1 MSKTNIILS
10 GILSIIVCFFSFIQT
25 KAQNSKDHGDFGK
38 IDEHLNN
45 FIGRIYFI
53 PENTIK
59 LPDFSKLDPV
69 GEIFTDCLNVEY
81 RDFQKGFPGV
91 TNRFEFFAIDY
102 KGYFYSKESGFYTFS
117 LSSDDGSKLFVD
129 HKLVIDNDSLHDLR
143 GKVNSIKLGKGNHE
157 LEVQYFQGPRFSVA
171 LVLRFKKI
179 SEKTYQ
185 IFNLTKFYPISLNEN
200 DSTIDVSIGNEILFD
215 FNSYELSKIAKRA
228 LTDIKRIIID
238 KTRLKSIIV
247 EGHTDD
253 IGSESYNMKLS
264 VNRANAVK
272 IFLTDLGV
280 DSTNIIIKGYGK
292 TKPKVPNVDNESRK
306 INRRIEMS
314 ILKVNDYR

>member
-1 MSKTNIILS
+1 MTNVILS
-10 GILSIIVCFFSFIQT
+10 FIISIIACFCSLLQT
-25 KAQNSKDHGDFGK
+25 RAQNITSHGEFGQ

-53 PENTIK
+53 PENTVK

-81 RDFQKGFPGV
+81 RDFRKGFPGV
-91 TNRFEFFAIDY
+91 TDRYEFFAIDY
-102 KGYFYSKESGFYTFS
+102 NGYFCLKENGFYTFS
-117 LSSDDGSKLFVD
+117 LSSDDGSKLFID
-129 HKLVIDNDSLHDLR
+129 HKLVIDNDSLHDLK
-143 GKVNSIKLGKGNHE
+143 GKTNSIKLSKGNHE
-157 LEVQYFQGPRFSVA
+157 IEVQYFQGPRFSVA
-171 LVLRFKKI
+171 LIFRFKKI

-185 IFNLTKFYPISLNEN
+185 IFNLTRFYPISLNEN

-215 FNSYELSKIAKRA
+215 FNSYELSKVAKRA

-272 IFLTDLGV
+272 IFLTDQGV
-280 DSTNIIIKGYGK
+280 DSKNIIIKGYGK
-292 TKPKVPNVDNESRK
+292 TKPKVPNADSESRK
-306 INRRIEMS
+306 TNRRIEMS
-314 ILKVNDYR
+314 IRKI